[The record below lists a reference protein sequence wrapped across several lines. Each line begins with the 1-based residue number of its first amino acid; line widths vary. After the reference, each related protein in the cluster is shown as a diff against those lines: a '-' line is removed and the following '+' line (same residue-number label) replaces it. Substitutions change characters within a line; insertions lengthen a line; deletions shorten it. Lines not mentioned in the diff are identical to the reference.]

1 MTSALLHTAHVDA
14 VVIVRVVVVVGDAP

>member
-14 VVIVRVVVVVGDAP
+14 VVVVVVVVGDAA